1 MPGRLL
7 VDAHA
12 KPCFQDKWA
21 AVNSGEYGAS
31 RAVLEAGYAVASLN
45 SEWADKDLSD
55 VSIWPGPLG
64 FNRTLQPAV
73 TVNQVGLVVRLVTRL
88 CTHV

>member
-1 MPGRLL
+1 M
-7 VDAHA
+7 
-12 KPCFQDKWA
+12 
-21 AVNSGEYGAS
+21 
-31 RAVLEAGYAVASLN
+31 LEAGYAVSSLN

>member
-1 MPGRLL
+1 M
-7 VDAHA
+7 
-12 KPCFQDKWA
+12 
-21 AVNSGEYGAS
+21 
-31 RAVLEAGYAVASLN
+31 LEAGYAVASLN

-73 TVNQVGLVVRLVTRL
+73 TVNQVGLAIRL
-88 CTHV
+88 CRHAEGHVALGVPASCPGAHVRV